1 MVKNK
6 LVSVN
11 ILTYNAQDLI
21 GPCLRSILKQTYDN
35 IEVLVIDNAST
46 DKTLDV
52 IRRISPKIRIIR
64 NKNNLGLSI
73 GYNTGIRESK
83 GEYVLCLNQDV
94 VLDGDFVKNAIEAIE
109 VDDKIAAV
117 QGKLYKIENF
127 RGLTSENR
135 VLDTTGLIMFKNRR
149 IVNQGQGEKDK
160 GQYKRG
166 EIFGVDG
173 AAPLYRRSALEDIKL
188 PIFKGGVPQTNR
200 FEYFDEDF
208 FMYKEDVDLSWRFRL
223 YGWKAIY
230 EPEAVGYHLRG
241 AGEKAVRNYI
251 AIVKERRKISGFA
264 KYYAFKNQRLV
275 QIKNE
280 LAGLFFCH
288 FYCILIKEMAAWFY
302 ALCFEKYAWKA
313 ILGLFKQIPNARRK
327 RKIVRKRKRIGAN
340 EMKRWFM

>member
-1 MVKNK
+1 MTNK
-6 LVSVN
+6 PLVLVN

-21 GPCLRSILKQTYDN
+21 GPCLKSVLKQTYNN
-35 IEVLVIDNAST
+35 IEVLVIDNASI

-52 IRRISPKIRIIR
+52 IRKISPKIRIIR
-64 NKNNLGLSI
+64 NENNLGLSI

-94 VLDGDFVKNAIEAIE
+94 VLDEDFVKNAIEAME
-109 VDDKIAAV
+109 VDDKIAGV
-117 QGKLYKIENF
+117 QGRLLRITNLNEL
-127 RGLTSENR
+127 RMDTI
-135 VLDTTGLIMFKNRR
+135 DTTGLVIFKNRR
-149 IVNQGQGEKDK
+149 IVNRGQGEKDK
-160 GQYKRG
+160 GQYERG
-166 EIFGVDG
+166 EIFGTD
-173 AAPLYRRSALEDIKL
+173 AAASLYRRSALEDIKL
-188 PIFKGGVPQTNR
+188 PIFKGGVPQTNH

-223 YGWKAIY
+223 YNWKAIY
-230 EPEAVGYHLRG
+230 EPKAVGYHLRG
-241 AGEKAVRNYI
+241 AGERAVRNYI

-264 KYYAFKNQRLV
+264 KYHAFKNQRLM

-288 FYCILIKEMAAWFY
+288 FCRIIIKEMAAWLY

-313 ILGLFKQIPNARRK
+313 IVGLFKQIPNARRK
-327 RKIVRKRKRIGAN
+327 RKIIMKRKRVEAN

>member
-1 MVKNK
+1 MTDKP
-6 LVSVN
+6 LISVN

-21 GPCLRSILKQTYDN
+21 GPCLKSVLKQTYDN

-52 IRRISPKIRIIR
+52 IRKISPKIRIIR
-64 NKNNLGLSI
+64 NENNSGLSI

-94 VLDGDFVKNAIEAIE
+94 ILDEDFVKNAVEAMG

-117 QGKLYKIENF
+117 QGRLLRITNLNEL
-127 RGLTSENR
+127 RMDTI
-135 VLDTTGLIMFKNRR
+135 DTTGLVIFKNRR

-160 GQYKRG
+160 GQYERG

-200 FEYFDEDF
+200 FEYFDQDF

-223 YGWKAIY
+223 YDWKVIY

-241 AGEKAVRNYI
+241 AGERAVRNYI
-251 AIVKERRKISGFA
+251 AVVKERRKISGFA
-264 KYYAFKNQRLV
+264 KYHAFKNQRLM

-288 FYCILIKEMAAWFY
+288 FCRIIIKEMAAWLY
-302 ALCFEKYAWKA
+302 VLCFEKYAWKA
-313 ILGLFKQIPNARRK
+313 IVGLFKQIPNARRK
-327 RKIVRKRKRIGAN
+327 RKIIMKRKRVGAN
-340 EMKRWFM
+340 KIKRWFM

>member
-288 FYCILIKEMAAWFY
+288 FYCILIKEVAAWLY

-313 ILGLFKQIPNARRK
+313 IVSLFKQIPNARRK
-327 RKIVRKRKRIGAN
+327 RKIIMKRKRIGAN
-340 EMKRWFM
+340 EMKRWFI

>member
-1 MVKNK
+1 M
-6 LVSVN
+6 SVN

-21 GPCLRSILKQTYDN
+21 GPCLRSVLKQTYDN
-35 IEVLVIDNAST
+35 IEVLVIDNASI

-52 IRRISPKIRIIR
+52 IRKISPKIRIVR
-64 NKNNLGLSI
+64 NENNLGLSI

-94 VLDGDFVKNAIEAIE
+94 VLDGDFVKNAIEAMEI
-109 VDDKIAAV
+109 DDKIAGV
-117 QGKLYKIENF
+117 QGRLLRITNLNEL
-127 RGLTSENR
+127 RMDTI
-135 VLDTTGLIMFKNRR
+135 DTTGLVIFKNRR
-149 IVNQGQGEKDK
+149 IVNRGQGEKDK
-160 GQYKRG
+160 GQYERG
-166 EIFGVDG
+166 EIFGTD
-173 AAPLYRRSALEDIKL
+173 AAASLYRRSALEDIKL
-188 PIFKGGVPQTNR
+188 PIFKSGVPQTNR

-223 YGWKAIY
+223 YDWKAIY

-264 KYYAFKNQRLV
+264 KYHAFKNQRLM

-288 FYCILIKEMAAWFY
+288 FYCILIKEMAAWLY

-313 ILGLFKQIPNARRK
+313 IVGLFKQIPNARRK
-327 RKIVRKRKRIGAN
+327 RKIIMARKRTNGKK
-340 EMKRWFM
+340 MKKWFI

>member
-1 MVKNK
+1 MAKNK

-21 GPCLRSILKQTYDN
+21 GPCLKSVLKQTYDN
-35 IEVLVIDNAST
+35 IEVLVIDNASI

-52 IRRISPKIRIIR
+52 IRKISPKIRIIR
-64 NKNNLGLSI
+64 NENNLGLSI

-94 VLDGDFVKNAIEAIE
+94 VLDGDFVKNAIEAIN
-109 VDDKIAAV
+109 VDDKIAGV
-117 QGKLYKIENF
+117 QGRLLRITNLNEL
-127 RGLTSENR
+127 RMDTI
-135 VLDTTGLIMFKNRR
+135 DTTGLVIFKNRR

-160 GQYKRG
+160 GQYERG

-223 YGWKAIY
+223 YNWKAIY

-241 AGEKAVRNYI
+241 AGERAVRNYI

-264 KYYAFKNQRLV
+264 KYHAFKNQRLM

-280 LAGLFFCH
+280 LTGLFFCH
-288 FYCILIKEMAAWFY
+288 FCRIIIKEVAAWLY

-313 ILGLFKQIPNARRK
+313 IVGLFKQVPSAWRK
-327 RKIVRKRKRIGAN
+327 RKIIMKRKRVGAN
-340 EMKRWFM
+340 EIKRWFM